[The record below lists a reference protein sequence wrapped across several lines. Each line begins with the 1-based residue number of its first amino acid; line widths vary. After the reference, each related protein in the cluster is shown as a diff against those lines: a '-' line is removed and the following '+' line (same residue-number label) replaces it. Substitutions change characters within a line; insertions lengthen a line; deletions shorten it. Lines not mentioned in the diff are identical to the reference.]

1 MSGINPNDMV
11 NRLINQGAK
20 QVASTFGAMS
30 QKNKDQQKIEKQSY
44 DIEKQ
49 YQILDR
55 HNQTR
60 ELEQNAKHSGLV
72 SQSLTNKELEEDQVL
87 FDEQLLIEEGIK
99 QQGLLNIEQDVSVES
114 EEEVSLQTI
123 SSTSDKEKRIFNELA
138 RRVGVSPEEIEA
150 VSRQEVENQLATNK
164 TEMNQ
169 LKFPSETS
177 YIEKEIYQEKQPAS
191 SEIKDNKLIVIDNN
205 PIDIE
210 IAEKEF

>member
-138 RRVGVSPEEIEA
+138 RKVGVSPEQIEA